1 MSVNIR
7 NYHFWKT
14 HIRKIS
20 ILFRRVFFFF
30 FQFFSEYLVNPIV
43 FLTFIFSSL
52 VKKLLENLKTVNN
65 QNQIVFRE
73 VRRITLV
80 STLNVQTLD
89 PFIISKM
96 NNISNELKV
105 GSWHCVKKVF
115 LQNFTICTF
124 PSLCWQLPINLC
136 AAQKKECAEPYHDDQ
151 AVLLKKYPSKA
162 F

>member
-1 MSVNIR
+1 M
-7 NYHFWKT
+7 
-14 HIRKIS
+14 
-20 ILFRRVFFFF
+20 
-30 FQFFSEYLVNPIV
+30 NPIV
-43 FLTFIFSSL
+43 FLTFMFSFL

-105 GSWHCVKKVF
+105 GS
-115 LQNFTICTF
+115 
-124 PSLCWQLPINLC
+124 
-136 AAQKKECAEPYHDDQ
+136 
-151 AVLLKKYPSKA
+151 
-162 F
+162 

>member
-1 MSVNIR
+1 M
-7 NYHFWKT
+7 
-14 HIRKIS
+14 
-20 ILFRRVFFFF
+20 
-30 FQFFSEYLVNPIV
+30 NPIV

-96 NNISNELKV
+96 NNVSNELTVRYK
-105 GSWHCVKKVF
+105 
-115 LQNFTICTF
+115 
-124 PSLCWQLPINLC
+124 SLNLC